1 MSLILDALRKAKKIV
16 EAKDKPVEKKV
27 GGPMRINLSNEA
39 EKKRQENRSAP
50 VVVPEKV
57 VTPGSENL
65 APPDDK
71 TDEISARGESTRER
85 VRKNIE
91 RIKEEREVRRIRERL
106 LNRADGNIKTP
117 VKNEQYAVAPD
128 DQSQEFLTEVRE
140 NLRLKSKPFFL
151 RWYYKKKDTPEKLEE
166 KITSIRKDNERMR
179 QESNEFADGVLDAVK
194 RAPKNFF
201 NSVKTEWNGGK
212 IVELNKKLVRL
223 KNKIERQN
231 KSKHGHT
238 AGYGVEHNVRG
249 DADRRREVQ
258 HSREISPYDNGDES
272 SRENDEE
279 INNVNNI
286 QSRELTEVYEN
297 NLRKVLPENTY
308 IIWQNINAQDTIML
322 KENEVSEEFKSL
334 FFYLQKLHKITEV
347 QPTSTQTVEEYIK
360 FTLQKAE
367 RMGRLDQVKL
377 N

>member
-1 MSLILDALRKAKKIV
+1 
-16 EAKDKPVEKKV
+16 
-27 GGPMRINLSNEA
+27 
-39 EKKRQENRSAP
+39 
-50 VVVPEKV
+50 
-57 VTPGSENL
+57 
-65 APPDDK
+65 
-71 TDEISARGESTRER
+71 
-85 VRKNIE
+85 
-91 RIKEEREVRRIRERL
+91 
-106 LNRADGNIKTP
+106 
-117 VKNEQYAVAPD
+117 
-128 DQSQEFLTEVRE
+128 
-140 NLRLKSKPFFL
+140 
-151 RWYYKKKDTPEKLEE
+151 
-166 KITSIRKDNERMR
+166 MR

-258 HSREISPYDNGDES
+258 HSREM
-272 SRENDEE
+272 
-279 INNVNNI
+279 
-286 QSRELTEVYEN
+286 TEVYEN

>member
-1 MSLILDALRKAKKIV
+1 MNLQTEFWMLLKELRKI
-16 EAKDKPVEKKV
+16 
-27 GGPMRINLSNEA
+27 
-39 EKKRQENRSAP
+39 
-50 VVVPEKV
+50 
-57 VTPGSENL
+57 
-65 APPDDK
+65 
-71 TDEISARGESTRER
+71 
-85 VRKNIE
+85 
-91 RIKEEREVRRIRERL
+91 
-106 LNRADGNIKTP
+106 
-117 VKNEQYAVAPD
+117 
-128 DQSQEFLTEVRE
+128 FLT
-140 NLRLKSKPFFL
+140 LLKQSG
-151 RWYYKKKDTPEKLEE
+151 
-166 KITSIRKDNERMR
+166 M
-179 QESNEFADGVLDAVK
+179 
-194 RAPKNFF
+194 
-201 NSVKTEWNGGK
+201 
-212 IVELNKKLVRL
+212 NKKLVRL

-279 INNVNNI
+279 INNANNI